1 MTTLY
6 IVTRF
11 LTFFGAE
18 ARTFLEHLTCRL
30 LKLPIEDTRAFKP
43 SELCAH
49 VEHELAPDLR
59 GAFVVCW
66 LPFTL
71 ASLMSCLF
79 LLTGAYRILYIGDY
93 SSLFSWL
100 NLWLGFSFAANCF
113 PTYEDAL
120 NLRDKLYGQ
129 KGHTVAKILLAPYFA
144 VFFGGAWLERYSVT
158 FVTAGVFTA
167 CFPQL
172 FTVIFPLVKDIWQ
185 MSADL

>member
-6 IVTRF
+6 IVTRV

-18 ARTFLEHLTCRL
+18 ARTFFEHVACRL

-49 VEHELAPDLR
+49 VEHELAPTTG
-59 GAFVVCW
+59 GAFLVCW

-71 ASLMSCLF
+71 TTLLSCLF
-79 LLTGAYRILYIGDY
+79 LLTGAYRIFYIGDY
-93 SSLFSWL
+93 SSLISWVL
-100 NLWLGFSFAANCF
+100 LWLGFSFAANCF

-120 NLRDKLYGQ
+120 NLRDKLYGRD
-129 KGHTVAKILLAPYFA
+129 GHLAAKILLAPYFA
-144 VFFGGAWLERYSVT
+144 LFFCGASLERFSVT

-167 CFPQL
+167 LFPQV
-172 FTVIFPLVKDIWQ
+172 FTLLFPLFETFAQ
-185 MSADL
+185 MTTSV